1 MEVIKLRLRF
11 MPVPNRTL
19 MRAGY
24 ISEMFP
30 RRAIGVGGRPL
41 ATLRPAK
48 GYNEVGGVAEEEDLD
63 GVEYGAGDGAKKSW
77 AASNKSEQDYEFPGD
92 PLACQWACDA
102 KALGH
107 IV

>member
-1 MEVIKLRLRF
+1 
-11 MPVPNRTL
+11 

-48 GYNEVGGVAEEEDLD
+48 GYNEVGGVAEEEADKQAPHDDLRRP
-63 GVEYGAGDGAKKSW
+63 KT
-77 AASNKSEQDYEFPGD
+77 F
-92 PLACQWACDA
+92 CDA
-102 KALGH
+102 EKFGYD
-107 IV
+107 VDDGPRG